1 MKNCQNWFRMRLR
14 SGDKLQDKE
23 RKVSMDTENKGS
35 SLYVGIDC
43 QKETPGVCYQDAQM
57 KEAQVLPLDF
67 GGCDTRTACFR
78 KILSALKKYGKKER
92 IRVVLV
98 LPDLSSETIEAY
110 AKDACE
116 AGFTREQLQMISAPE
131 SIAHLIMHQT
141 NDIWQQQV
149 WLLEFAGEEVKAS
162 GFQVNKKTAPM
173 LVSALKP
180 EIWQIGESGEDRDDR
195 LLGAV
200 KACFGKKPVSAVFL
214 TGTDLNAQEYKKSRE
229 ELCRRRRVFLGEK
242 IHARGACVLAGDQE
256 DKKSYLFLS
265 EQTLMYN
272 TGIRS
277 FSKGEESVHTLISA
291 GCSWHEAKGE
301 CEVLLVGDPLVEF
314 VFWSML
320 GGEPV
325 YEGLKLTDLPERAGG
340 VTRLKVE
347 VQYANPTECE
357 VKVTDLGFGEMW
369 PGAEICWEER
379 FHVEERE

>member
-1 MKNCQNWFRMRLR
+1 
-14 SGDKLQDKE
+14 
-23 RKVSMDTENKGS
+23 MDTENKGS

-67 GGCDTRTACFR
+67 G
-78 KILSALKKYGKKER
+78 KKER

-98 LPDLSSETIEAY
+98 LQDLSSETIEAY

-180 EIWQIGESGEDRDDR
+180 EIWQIGEAGEDRDDR

-214 TGTDLNAQEYKKSRE
+214 TGTDLNAQEDRKS
-229 ELCRRRRVFLGEK
+229 V
-242 IHARGACVLAGDQE
+242 V
-256 DKKSYLFLS
+256 
-265 EQTLMYN
+265 
-272 TGIRS
+272 
-277 FSKGEESVHTLISA
+277 
-291 GCSWHEAKGE
+291 
-301 CEVLLVGDPLVEF
+301 
-314 VFWSML
+314 
-320 GGEPV
+320 
-325 YEGLKLTDLPERAGG
+325 
-340 VTRLKVE
+340 
-347 VQYANPTECE
+347 
-357 VKVTDLGFGEMW
+357 
-369 PGAEICWEER
+369 
-379 FHVEERE
+379 